1 MCVSSVRACWPSW
14 LKCVCV
20 LVYLR
25 SATERVCVIY
35 STISVTCKEF
45 LGKNLSPCLTAA
57 CCHWSTGQQVP
68 FFLTIETHTH
78 THAPHISKYQAN
90 DTHKSPHVH
99 IITVDFPLRSHNCSG
114 ASRTL
119 EKGFMRCSLW
129 QPMTLA
135 GHKYY
140 CSWWEREHGLIE
152 MRKQASL
159 HWWNKDL

>member
-1 MCVSSVRACWPSW
+1 MTDWRNI
-14 LKCVCV
+14 KCVWAV
-20 LVYLR
+20 SGRVDPPGWN
-25 SATERVCVIY
+25 VCVCLFILDQLQ
-35 STISVTCKEF
+35 KEC
-45 LGKNLSPCLTAA
+45 GKKSESMSHRCLLSLVKRAA
-57 CCHWSTGQQVP
+57 GSL
-68 FFLTIETHTH
+68 FFLNNRDTYAH

-90 DTHKSPHVH
+90 DAHKSPCAH

-129 QPMTLA
+129 QPVTLA